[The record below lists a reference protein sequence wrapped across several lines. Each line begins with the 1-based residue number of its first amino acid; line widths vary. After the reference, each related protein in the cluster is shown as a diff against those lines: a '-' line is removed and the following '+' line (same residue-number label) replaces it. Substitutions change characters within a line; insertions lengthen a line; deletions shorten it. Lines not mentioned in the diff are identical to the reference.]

1 MKFDGQTFAVGT
13 INPMT
18 GTTPDTAAVK
28 AALESTYPCLGITCA
43 HVGGLL
49 KNDNDL
55 AGGYK
60 TGMDPCSHKAY
71 IAGYHPGSNV
81 VQHNQIDLDQKAIEA
96 AVADGAS
103 QDFAAAKSVYTS
115 GGVNAANG
123 GFNSMS
129 KGKARTLQGFST
141 NAKARMMDITL
152 GPYKTYKKFYDY
164 YGDYDYADK
173 WVLAA
178 LDGAE
183 YVPANAGT
191 THAPGFKSTDLA
203 ARKEAVQKGTA
214 YQNVWMYVIR
224 EFEDAIDDCK
234 SCTSN
239 CNEFSD
245 SVGKTGQY
253 NAVHAWDE
261 GVAFYT
267 GSLAGNTADAKRK
280 GKMVFALAEKRC
292 ENFGT
297 CHIRGGLSQVNT
309 ELFKLFAQGRDK
321 LHYTGTSTCDEV
333 RPILDDIIRLMTV
346 PLVQGTLRYAWKVGT
361 GSDGQPNKASDQ
373 TAKNHAEGATFAQ
386 ALLPLVHHCDAAAA
400 KVVSDNMKFDGQT
413 FPTGGGIT
421 GTTPDTAAV
430 KAALESTYSCLGISC
445 AHVGG
450 LLKDEAVP
458 GEYHTGMGVCTD
470 IVHSPPPPP
479 SKLSTGKK
487 ITVKVK
493 AAGAVSDY
501 DDKKKAELESAM
513 ATVAGV
519 SADAV
524 TVTVTAGSVI
534 LDFEIIT
541 TDPEAT
547 KTTVTTALA
556 DTTKA
561 SAALGVTVE
570 ETPTVAVVAEKK
582 DDDDGLSGG
591 AIAGIII
598 GAVVGLLCIGGI
610 IFFAMKSG
618 KNVDPK

>member
-1 MKFDGQTFAVGT
+1 M
-13 INPMT
+13 
-18 GTTPDTAAVK
+18 
-28 AALESTYPCLGITCA
+28 
-43 HVGGLL
+43 
-49 KNDNDL
+49 
-55 AGGYK
+55 
-60 TGMDPCSHKAY
+60 
-71 IAGYHPGSNV
+71 
-81 VQHNQIDLDQKAIEA
+81 
-96 AVADGAS
+96 
-103 QDFAAAKSVYTS
+103 
-115 GGVNAANG
+115 
-123 GFNSMS
+123 
-129 KGKARTLQGFST
+129 
-141 NAKARMMDITL
+141 
-152 GPYKTYKKFYDY
+152 
-164 YGDYDYADK
+164 
-173 WVLAA
+173 AA
-178 LDGAE
+178 LDGTE

-191 THAPGFKSTDLA
+191 THAPGFKSTDLS

-214 YQNVWMYVIR
+214 YQNVWMYAIR

-234 SCTSN
+234 SCTSD

-267 GSLAGNTADAKRK
+267 GSLAGTTADASRK

-309 ELFKLFAQGRDK
+309 ELFKLFDQGK
-321 LHYTGTSTCDEV
+321 KLLHYTGDSTCDQV
-333 RPILDDIIRLMTV
+333 RPVLDDIIRLMTV

-413 FPTGGGIT
+413 FPAGGGIT

-430 KAALESTYSCLGISC
+430 KAALESTYSCLGITC
-445 AHVGG
+445 AQVGG
-450 LLKDEAVP
+450 LLKNDNDLA
-458 GEYHTGMGVCTD
+458 GGYYTGMGVCTD
-470 IVHSPPPPP
+470 ITHSPPPPP
-479 SKLSTGKK
+479 SKLTAGKR
-487 ITVKVK
+487 ITVQVK

-513 ATVAGV
+513 ATVAV
-519 SADAV
+519 VDADAV
-524 TVTVTAGSVI
+524 TVTVSAGSVI
-534 LDFEIIT
+534 LDFVIIT
-541 TDPEAT
+541 SDPEAT
-547 KTTVTTALA
+547 KATVTTALA

-561 SAALGVTVE
+561 STALGVTVE
-570 ETPTVAVVAEKK
+570 EVPTVAVVA
-582 DDDDGLSGG
+582 DDDDGDGLSGG
-591 AIAGIII
+591 AIAGIAI
-598 GAVVGLLCIGGI
+598 GAIVGLLCIGGI

>member
-1 MKFDGQTFAVGT
+1 MDGQPNKASDQTAKNHAEGATFAQALLPLVHHCDAAAAKVVSDNMKFDGQTFATGGG
-13 INPMT
+13 IT
-18 GTTPDTAAVK
+18 GTKPDTAAVK
-28 AALESTYPCLGITCA
+28 AALEKTYSCLGITCA
-43 HVGGLL
+43 QVGALL
-49 KNDNDL
+49 VTNNYPADGVV
-55 AGGYK
+55 AGMEAC
-60 TGMDPCSHKAY
+60 THKAY
-71 IAGYHPGSNV
+71 IAGYNPGSNV
-81 VQHNQIDLDQKAIEA
+81 VQHNQIDLDQKALQD
-96 AVADGAS
+96 AVSDKSGKTSDFVTAKTIYTAGGTSATNDCGDGVM
-103 QDFAAAKSVYTS
+103 K
-115 GGVNAANG
+115 
-123 GFNSMS
+123 NSCS
-129 KGKARTLQGFST
+129 KGSARTLQGFST
-141 NAKARMMDITL
+141 KAKQVMYDVMINGVSH
-152 GPYKTYKKFYDY
+152 GPYRTYKKFYDY

-178 LDGAE
+178 LDGTE

-191 THAPGFKSTDLA
+191 THAPGFKSTDAA

-214 YQNVWMYVIR
+214 YQNVWMYAIR

-234 SCTSN
+234 LCTSD

-267 GSLAGNTADAKRK
+267 GSLAGTTADASRK

-297 CHIRGGLSQVNT
+297 CHIRGGLSEVNT
-309 ELFKLFAQGRDK
+309 ELFKLFDQGRDL
-321 LHYTGTSTCDEV
+321 LHYTGKSTCDDV
-333 RPILDDIIRLMTV
+333 RPVLDDIIRLMTV

-361 GSDGQPNKASDQ
+361 TGGVANKASDQ

-430 KAALESTYSCLGISC
+430 KAALESTYSCLGITC

-479 SKLSTGKK
+479 SKL
-487 ITVKVK
+487 
-493 AAGAVSDY
+493 
-501 DDKKKAELESAM
+501 
-513 ATVAGV
+513 
-519 SADAV
+519 
-524 TVTVTAGSVI
+524 
-534 LDFEIIT
+534 
-541 TDPEAT
+541 P
-547 KTTVTTALA
+547 
-556 DTTKA
+556 
-561 SAALGVTVE
+561 
-570 ETPTVAVVAEKK
+570 
-582 DDDDGLSGG
+582 
-591 AIAGIII
+591 
-598 GAVVGLLCIGGI
+598 
-610 IFFAMKSG
+610 
-618 KNVDPK
+618 